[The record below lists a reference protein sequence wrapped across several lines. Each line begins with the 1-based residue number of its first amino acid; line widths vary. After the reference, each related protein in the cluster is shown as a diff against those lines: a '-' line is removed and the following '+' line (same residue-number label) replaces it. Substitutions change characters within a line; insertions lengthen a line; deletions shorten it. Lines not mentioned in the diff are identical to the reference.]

1 MTSIKH
7 NNSNNNKNDGLI
19 PLDEEIEIELSSSSS
34 TSYPSTASSGNR
46 TCQGI
51 SKPEATLHSSTC
63 RRSTLQRSTGIRNM
77 TSLIDEIVQ
86 ESKESGIIGKEYTS
100 FKDSSFYLHW
110 LLTFG
115 PIGIGVVLYWRGLW
129 LLLDTY
135 LYPGDE
141 NFVYSAWS
149 SFILGIISGIVCHV
163 ISCTIQ
169 KLPNAIGSDG
179 RGNNRRRKLI
189 TKSSILYSILE
200 RLYSFLVGFGVVNY
214 WRGVWY
220 LWDAYILTSYPI
232 VQSWVSLLVGCLILF
247 GLRAFRSVFAPPM
260 VFLPDDAND
269 VDGLTLE
276 LCDNNW
282 YNDAT
287 AITENRRAF
296 LKESHFVSVA
306 NLIDSKMKDSPKDT
320 VEKKNI
326 YSTAAPGGL
335 RSTTGHTSVVNR
347 SATDDNNIGDP
358 TSRLSCTS
366 SSSESVAVA
375 NGGDVQPQTRRRQ
388 QQ

>member
-1 MTSIKH
+1 
-7 NNSNNNKNDGLI
+7 
-19 PLDEEIEIELSSSSS
+19 
-34 TSYPSTASSGNR
+34 
-46 TCQGI
+46 
-51 SKPEATLHSSTC
+51 
-63 RRSTLQRSTGIRNM
+63 
-77 TSLIDEIVQ
+77 
-86 ESKESGIIGKEYTS
+86 
-100 FKDSSFYLHW
+100 
-110 LLTFG
+110 
-115 PIGIGVVLYWRGLW
+115 
-129 LLLDTY
+129 
-135 LYPGDE
+135 
-141 NFVYSAWS
+141 
-149 SFILGIISGIVCHV
+149 
-163 ISCTIQ
+163 
-169 KLPNAIGSDG
+169 
-179 RGNNRRRKLI
+179 
-189 TKSSILYSILE
+189 
-200 RLYSFLVGFGVVNY
+200 
-214 WRGVWY
+214 
-220 LWDAYILTSYPI
+220 
-232 VQSWVSLLVGCLILF
+232 
-247 GLRAFRSVFAPPM
+247 M

-375 NGGDVQPQTRRRQ
+375 NGGDVAATDAATTAAVVTALSTCDGIPMGNRPTSSHEDV
-388 QQ
+388 